1 MTRTNFS
8 FFFFVLL
15 LIDVHRHLLY
25 RHLLYR
31 HFFYRHLLYRHWIIP
46 KSTRPSL
53 DLRSPSAAFF
63 IDPQYKGQIAPLTWE
78 TVRICI
84 LPAFIAAAAGAVE
97 AVMTME
103 VVNDLTETVNEA
115 PNQQLVAL
123 SIGSFFFSLFF
134 LFFLSF
140 FLILTKMYFFS
151 LLIFLFLFRKCNLCD
166 IWYYGWWCYN
176 WFISY

>member
-1 MTRTNFS
+1 MMYIVI
-8 FFFFVLL
+8 FFIVIFFIV
-15 LIDVHRHLLY
+15 IFCIVI
-25 RHLLYR
+25 
-31 HFFYRHLLYRHWIIP
+31 FFIVIFF
-46 KSTRPSL
+46 
-53 DLRSPSAAFF
+53 SAAFF

-123 SIGSFFFSLFF
+123 SIGSFFFSLFS

-151 LLIFLFLFRKCNLCD
+151 SVDIFVFV
-166 IWYYGWWCYN
+166 
-176 WFISY
+176 

>member
-1 MTRTNFS
+1 MILLSLLVINLLTS
-8 FFFFVLL
+8 IFVL
-15 LIDVHRHLLY
+15 
-25 RHLLYR
+25 
-31 HFFYRHLLYRHWIIP
+31 YRHLLYRHWIIP
-46 KSTRPSL
+46 TSTRLSL

-78 TVRICI
+78 TIRICI

-123 SIGSFFFSLFF
+123 SIGSFLFFSFFSLFS
-134 LFFLSF
+134 LFFFNTNENVF
-140 FLILTKMYFFS
+140 FFFVD
-151 LLIFLFLFRKCNLCD
+151 IFVFV
-166 IWYYGWWCYN
+166 
-176 WFISY
+176 

>member
-1 MTRTNFS
+1 MFCN
-8 FFFFVLL
+8 
-15 LIDVHRHLLY
+15 ICYH
-25 RHLLYR
+25 HLLYR
-31 HFFYRHLLYRHWIIP
+31 HFLYRHFLYRHFLYRHWLTSQ
-46 KSTRPSL
+46 STRPSL

-123 SIGSFFFSLFF
+123 SIGSFFFFFFFSFFSLFF
-134 LFFLSF
+134 
-140 FLILTKMYFFS
+140 
-151 LLIFLFLFRKCNLCD
+151 
-166 IWYYGWWCYN
+166 
-176 WFISY
+176 